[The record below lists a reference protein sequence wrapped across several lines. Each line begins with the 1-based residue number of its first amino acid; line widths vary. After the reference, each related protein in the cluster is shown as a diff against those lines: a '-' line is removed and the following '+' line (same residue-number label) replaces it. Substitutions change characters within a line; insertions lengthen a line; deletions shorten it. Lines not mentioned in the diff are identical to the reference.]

1 MYIIIWVGE
10 VLTNS
15 EKQVGGGEAKK
26 KKKKK
31 VPSVSLLKMG
41 AQRTCQFFGGSFL
54 HAGELQHNTEKMT
67 TACPLTTL
75 LGTVNIPHQ
84 GNESIHI

>member
-26 KKKKK
+26 ERKK

-41 AQRTCQFFGGSFL
+41 AQRTCQFFGGSLL
-54 HAGELQHNTEKMT
+54 HAGELQHNTEKTT
-67 TACPLTTL
+67 TACPLK
-75 LGTVNIPHQ
+75 H
-84 GNESIHI
+84 S